1 MTEALL
7 QNRDKLLA
15 DLGVLVK
22 LLKVVALLGAG
33 VTADGADVDHAV
45 AELDKGAA
53 LDRQIKV
60 GDVVEAEVGELLV
73 LVLADPLD
81 KGVGLEGLAEL
92 VGSEAVLGE
101 AKVEEGGDGLASGLA
116 QLLLLL
122 GKVGAADVADGALG
136 AKFLEDLEDLW
147 RGVLFLR
154 LLATKE
160 GGGGMGRVYQAGGG
174 EGAVDIEEAD
184 GVLERTL
191 REGSVGRRRVC
202 HCEGF
207 VRAIDEG
214 TRKEKNGTEY
224 PK

>member
-1 MTEALL
+1 VTEALL
-7 QNRDKLLA
+7 QSLNELLA

-33 VTADGADVDHAV
+33 VTADGANVDHAV
-45 AELDKGAA
+45 AELDKGTA
-53 LDRQIKV
+53 LDGEVEV

-81 KGVGLEGLAEL
+81 EGVGLEGLAEL

-136 AKFLEDLEDLW
+136 AEVLEDLENLGG
-147 RGVLFLR
+147 GVLLR

-160 GGGGMGRVYQAGGG
+160 GGGGTSRMYQAGGG
-174 EGAVDIEEAD
+174 EGAVDVEEAD

-191 REGSVGRRRVC
+191 REGSVGRRRVG
-202 HCEGF
+202 HCE
-207 VRAIDEG
+207 ICEG
-214 TRKEKNGTEY
+214 D
-224 PK
+224 